1 MVAWIVFVSIV
12 TPGVLSMMGWFFVRL
27 LKSVDERFEQF
38 DKRFDQVDRSIELVD
53 KRFDQVDRSIE
64 QVDRR
69 FDQVDNR
76 FEQVDNRF
84 QQVDK
89 RLEKHEEQFVF
100 LLNETVEIRKDIA
113 NLSLDHG
120 RLELK
125 LEGFIATVQPEPSP
139 QTEKAA

>member
-38 DKRFDQVDRSIELVD
+38 DKRFDQVD
-53 KRFDQVDRSIE
+53 K
-64 QVDRR
+64 R

-76 FEQVDNRF
+76 FQQIDNRFDQVDFRF

-89 RLEKHEEQFVF
+89 RLDGHEEQFKF
-100 LLNETVEIRKDIA
+100 LTKETIEIRKDIA
-113 NLSLDHG
+113 NLSLDHA

-125 LEGFIATVQPEPSP
+125 LEGFIATVQPEPAP
-139 QTEKAA
+139 QT